1 MMVLWLDP
9 AAAAAALD
17 PESEVKDNVFPPKE
31 NPVVSAENPLIPV
44 VKAEVDAGG
53 ASEPRL
59 IDFPAKENPP
69 PVVVKFVVRDGAD
82 GADGSHLHSVRR
94 LIMEGQQGAYQW
106 RCANQ

>member
-1 MMVLWLDP
+1 MVLWLDP

-17 PESEVKDNVFPPKE
+17 PESEVKDTVFPPKE

-44 VKAEVDAGG
+44 VKVVDAGG

-69 PVVVKFVVRDGAD
+69 PVVVGFVVGT
-82 GADGSHLHSVRR
+82 
-94 LIMEGQQGAYQW
+94 GQTKP
-106 RCANQ
+106 